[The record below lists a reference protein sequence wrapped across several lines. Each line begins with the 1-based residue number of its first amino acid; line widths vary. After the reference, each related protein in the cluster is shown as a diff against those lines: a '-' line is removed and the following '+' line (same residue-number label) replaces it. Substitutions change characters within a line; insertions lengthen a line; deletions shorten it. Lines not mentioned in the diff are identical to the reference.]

1 MFTVIDNL
9 RACIPLLDLSV
20 LNELKVSP
28 KTKGIEVQLMQVGKE
43 FSFDPK
49 KKMERRRSVIICNV

>member
-20 LNELKVSP
+20 LNELKVIP
-28 KTKGIEVQLMQVGKE
+28 KGLRFNLCRLARSSVLIQKKNGKE
-43 FSFDPK
+43 EVSY
-49 KKMERRRSVIICNV
+49 CL